1 MNYRSRMAER
11 ITLKEIQVRLGLAQ
25 HVLIHL
31 CEKGVV
37 EPDFA
42 DTDGRGK
49 RREFSERNL
58 FEFGVAVALRRFEL
72 PVLTTG
78 VVVRVLRGF
87 ARTLGKSVPKVDFPR
102 SLAEGAMRFELLLY
116 EGDQLVL
123 VGSGPS
129 FGRPLLLGASIGTAV
144 SGDGATPRVTKLD
157 TLPEQFE
164 ARLQVDLC
172 EIARKVLK

>member
-1 MNYRSRMAER
+1 MSVDAP
-11 ITLKEIQVRLGLAQ
+11 ITLKQIQIRLGVPQ

-37 EPDFA
+37 EPDLSEA
-42 DTDGRGK
+42 SGRGK
-49 RREFSERNL
+49 RREFSERNV
-58 FEFGVAVALRRFEL
+58 FEFGVALALRRFEL

-78 VVVRVLRGF
+78 VVLRVLRGF
-87 ARTLGKSVPKVDFPR
+87 ARSLERSVPKLEFPR
-102 SLAEGAMRFELLLY
+102 SLAEGRLGLDLLLY

-129 FGRPLLLGASIGTAV
+129 FSRPLLLGARIGVALR
-144 SGDGATPRVTKLD
+144 GADATPRVTKLD
-157 TLPEQFE
+157 SLPERFE

>member
-1 MNYRSRMAER
+1 MERMSVEPT
-11 ITLKEIQVRLGLAQ
+11 ISLKAIQLRLGVPQ

-37 EPDFA
+37 EPDLA
-42 DTDGRGK
+42 QASGRGK
-49 RREFSERNL
+49 RREFSERNV
-58 FEFGVAVALRRFEL
+58 FEFGVAIALRRFEL

-78 VVVRVLRGF
+78 AVIRVLRALIRAVG
-87 ARTLGKSVPKVDFPR
+87 RSVAGLDLMR
-102 SLAEGAMRFELLLY
+102 SLAEGQLGLELLLY
-116 EGDQLVL
+116 EGDHLVL

-129 FGRPLLLGASIGTAV
+129 FGRQLLLGARIGAALRGV
-144 SGDGATPRVTKLD
+144 DAAPRVAKLD
-157 TLPEQFE
+157 SLPQHFE

>member
-1 MNYRSRMAER
+1 MRSESP
-11 ITLKEIQVRLGLAQ
+11 ITLKEVQLRLAVPQ

-31 CEKGVV
+31 CEKRVV

-42 DTDGRGK
+42 ETAGRGK

-58 FEFGVAVALRRFEL
+58 FEFGVALALRRFEL

-78 VVVRVLRGF
+78 VVIRVLRGF
-87 ARTLGKSVPKVDFPR
+87 ARTVGRSLPKLEFPR
-102 SLAEGAMRFELLLY
+102 SLVEGRLGLELLLY

-129 FGRPLLLGASIGTAV
+129 FNRSLLLGARIGAALRGV
-144 SGDGATPRVTKLD
+144 DAAPRVTKLAS
-157 TLPEQFE
+157 LPENFE